1 MVKYNAFNNRII
13 ECIGTDPATYNASN
27 WNYLFLVNFI
37 DRFMSNTNL
46 IYDTEEL
53 KKTKQAILDA
63 KKDNGYMCD
72 YDKYNTQ
79 IERAYN
85 NIKKYCEE
93 LDLIAYLDELRK
105 ARLMQIRP
113 KKSI

>member
-46 IYDTEEL
+46 IYDTFD
-53 KKTKQAILDA
+53 I
-63 KKDNGYMCD
+63 
-72 YDKYNTQ
+72 
-79 IERAYN
+79 
-85 NIKKYCEE
+85 
-93 LDLIAYLDELRK
+93 
-105 ARLMQIRP
+105 
-113 KKSI
+113 